1 MGSIL
6 KIAYKT
12 LGCKVNQYET
22 FAIIEEFRH
31 RGFEIVDFGEDAD
44 IYIIN
49 TCAVTHIAEKKS
61 RQMIRHAAG
70 KGYTIVTGCGV
81 DNDPLPYFSIEGVD
95 LVVGNTYKNLI
106 FALAKEKIR
115 GVFTYREW
123 KRSYTYFS
131 SPPYAGKTR
140 VYIKIQ
146 DGCNRF
152 CTYCKIPYFRG
163 NERSRDPEDV
173 FFEVE
178 SFLKKGYKEIILL
191 GINVGTYNFRGYHL
205 GNLISDLD
213 KLNGNFWLRLTSIE
227 PENIKSLLPYIVSA
241 KKFVPHIHIPL
252 QSGDNIILN
261 KMHRGYTREFYRDVI
276 QTVRENIEEVSI
288 TSDVIVGFPGEKKE
302 YFINTYNLIDELKLY
317 KFHIFPYSKRK
328 GTAAY
333 YMKDNISKA
342 EKTKRVKILEDLKE
356 RLMNDYHKRF
366 IGRKVEVLVEGEK
379 DGMYYG
385 MTPYYFRVYIDKNS
399 FVSSNSFYHVD
410 ILEIYRDGLKGEIYN
425 RR

>member
-1 MGSIL
+1 M

-22 FAIIEEFRH
+22 FAIIEEFRKD
-31 RGFEIVDFGEDAD
+31 GFEIVDFGEDAD

-61 RQMIRHAAG
+61 RQMIRHVAK

-81 DNDPLPYFSIEGVD
+81 DNDPLSYFSIDGVD
-95 LVVGNTYKNLI
+95 LVVGNAYKNLI
-106 FALAKEKIR
+106 FSFAKKGMR
-115 GVFTYREW
+115 GVFTYKEW
-123 KRSYTYFS
+123 ERGYTYFS

-152 CTYCKIPYFRG
+152 CTYCKIPYLRG

-178 SFLKKGYKEIILL
+178 FFLKRGYKEIILL
-191 GINVGTYNFRGYHL
+191 GINVGTYNFNGYNL
-205 GNLISDLD
+205 GNLIFDLD
-213 KLNGNFWLRLTSIE
+213 KLSGNFWLRLTSIE
-227 PENIKSLLPYIVSA
+227 PEDVKPLLPYIVNA

-252 QSGDNIILN
+252 QSGDNTILD
-261 KMHRGYTREFYRDVI
+261 KMHRGYTREFYRDVV
-276 QTVRENIEEVSI
+276 QMVRESIEDVSI
-288 TSDVIVGFPGEKKE
+288 TSDVIVGFPGEKE
-302 YFINTYNLIDELKLY
+302 GHFMNTYNLIEELRLY
-317 KFHIFPYSKRK
+317 KFHIFPYSRRK

-333 YMKDNISKA
+333 YMKDNISKT
-342 EKTKRVKILEDLKE
+342 EKTNRVKILEDLKK
-356 RLMNDYHKRF
+356 RLMNNYHKGF

-385 MTPYYFRVYIDKNS
+385 MTPYYFKVYMDKNS
-399 FVSSNSFYHVD
+399 SILNNSFYHAE
-410 ILEIYRDGLKGEIYN
+410 LMEIYRDGLKGKISD